1 MLKFKKKQ
9 IINILIS
16 IVWFVNG
23 FFCKIL
29 NLVPRHQEI
38 VASILNEVYAI
49 QITFTIGVLEIW
61 MAFWVLSNYKT
72 KINAVAQITIIISM
86 NIIKYFLV
94 PELLLWGK
102 MNIIFALLFISII
115 YYNEFILKNKSY
127 VS

>member
-86 NIIKYFLV
+86 NIIEYFLV